1 MKVLISGGGTG
12 GHIFPAV
19 SIANAIRAMKPDTE
33 FLFIGALGRMEMEKV
48 PAEGYKIIGLPVRGF
63 IRPIFHPGNIKVLI
77 DLYKSIRQAKKI
89 IRDFQPDVAVGVGG
103 YASAAAL
110 KAAHALGV
118 PYVLQEQNGFAGV
131 TNQKLARNAQKICVA
146 YPGMERFFPA
156 DRIVMTGNPVRQKLL
171 ECTATPQEAR
181 IALGLDPN
189 KKTLFITGGSL
200 GARSVNNAIAAG
212 LQQLIDADV
221 QVLWQTGKADGDKW
235 EKLVNGYVNLNH
247 NPNHNPNEDNKTTKE
262 QNSAAQQL
270 IHPTVFVSDMA
281 MAYRAADIVISR
293 SGAGGVNEVCLLG
306 KAAIFVPLPTAAED
320 HQTANARVLSNADA
334 AILCPD
340 SEAPTRLVKE
350 AISLINDPERIAR
363 FEANAKKLG
372 KFGAAETIAEIVI
385 KAAQ

>member
-1 MKVLISGGGTG
+1 MRVLISGGGTG

-19 SIANAIRAMKPDTE
+19 SIANAIREKHPDAE

-48 PAEGYKIIGLPVRGF
+48 PAEGYRIIGLPVRGF
-63 IRPIFHPGNIKVLI
+63 IRPLFHPGNLKVLI
-77 DLYKSIRQAKKI
+77 DLYRSISQAKKI
-89 IRDFQPDVAVGVGG
+89 IRNFRPDVAVGVGG

-110 KAAHALGV
+110 KAAHALSV

-156 DRIVMTGNPVRQKLL
+156 DRLVMTGNPVRQKLL
-171 ECTATPQEAR
+171 ECTATPQQAR
-181 IALGLDPN
+181 EALGLDPER
-189 KKTLFITGGSL
+189 KTIFVTGGSL
-200 GARSVNNAIAAG
+200 GARSVNNAICAG
-212 LQQLIDADV
+212 LNQLQEAGI

-235 EKLVNGYVNLNH
+235 EKAVAAL
-247 NPNHNPNEDNKTTKE
+247 K
-262 QNSAAQQL
+262 NSLPADVPVL

-281 MAYRAADIVISR
+281 MAYRAADVVISR

-320 HQTANARVLSNADA
+320 HQTANARTLSERDA

-340 SEAPTRLVKE
+340 SEAPQRLITE
-350 AISLINDPERIAR
+350 AIALVNDKERISK
-363 FEANAKKLG
+363 FENNAKALG
-372 KFGAAETIAEIVI
+372 KFGAAETIADIVI
-385 KAAQ
+385 NCIK

>member
-19 SIANAIRAMKPDTE
+19 SIANAIKEMAPDTE

-48 PAEGYKIIGLPVRGF
+48 PAEGYRIIGLPVRGF
-63 IRPIFHPGNIKVLI
+63 IRPLFHPGNVKVLF
-77 DLYKSIRQAKKI
+77 DLFSSIRQAKKI

-146 YPGMERFFPA
+146 YPNMERFFPA

-181 IALGLDPN
+181 IALGLDPDL
-189 KKTLFITGGSL
+189 KTIFITGGSL

-212 LQQLIDADV
+212 LRELQAAGV

-235 EKLVNGYVNLNH
+235 EKAVESLSEQQN
-247 NPNHNPNEDNKTTKE
+247 NKITKE
-262 QNSAAQQL
+262 QKNAQHL

-320 HQTANARVLSNADA
+320 HQTANARVLSDADA

-340 SEAPTRLVKE
+340 AEAPTRLVKE
-350 AISLINDPERIAR
+350 AIALINDPERIHKFEENAR
-363 FEANAKKLG
+363 KLG
-372 KFGAAETIAEIVI
+372 KFGAAETIAKIVI
-385 KAAQ
+385 AEVSH

>member
-1 MKVLISGGGTG
+1 MKVLVSGGGTG

-19 SIANAIRAMKPDTE
+19 SIANAIREADPDAE

-63 IRPIFHPGNIKVLI
+63 IRPLFHPGNVKVLW
-77 DLYKSIRQAKKI
+77 DLYRSIQSAKKI
-89 IRDFQPDVAVGVGG
+89 IRNFQPDIAIGVGG

-118 PYVLQEQNGFAGV
+118 PYILQEQNGFAGV
-131 TNQKLARNAQKICVA
+131 TNQRLAKDAEKICVA

-171 ECTATPQEAR
+171 DCKATPQEAR
-181 IALGLDPN
+181 VALGLEPDR
-189 KKTLFITGGSL
+189 KTLFITGGSL

-212 LQQLIDADV
+212 LDKLEKSGI
-221 QVLWQTGKADGDKW
+221 QVLWQTGKADGTKW
-235 EKLVNGYVNLNH
+235 EEAVRTSG
-247 NPNHNPNEDNKTTKE
+247 TKHV
-262 QNSAAQQL
+262 
-270 IHPTVFVSDMA
+270 HPTVFVSDMA
-281 MAYRAADIVISR
+281 MAYRAADVVISR

-320 HQTANARVLSNADA
+320 HQTANARVLSEADA

-340 SEAPTRLVKE
+340 AEAPRRLTDE
-350 AISLINDPERIAR
+350 AIALINDTDRIHR
-363 FEANAKKLG
+363 FEANAAKLG
-372 KFGAAETIAEIVI
+372 RFGAAETIAKIVIEIV
-385 KAAQ
+385 KEKGKK

>member
-19 SIANAIRAMKPDTE
+19 SIANAISQLDPEAE
-33 FLFIGALGRMEMEKV
+33 FLFVGALGRMEMEKV
-48 PAEGYKIIGLPVRGF
+48 PAEGYNIVGLPVRGF
-63 IRPIFHPGNIKVLI
+63 IRPLFHPGNIKVLW
-77 DLYKSIRQAKKI
+77 DLFKSIRQAKTI
-89 IRDFQPDVAVGVGG
+89 IRNFQPDVAVGVGG

-110 KAAHALGV
+110 KAAYALHV

-131 TNQKLARNAQKICVA
+131 TNQKLARNARKICVA

-171 ECTATPQEAR
+171 ECKATPQEAR
-181 IALGLDPN
+181 RLLGLDPER
-189 KKTLFITGGSL
+189 KTLFITGGSL

-212 LQQLIDADV
+212 LGKLQEAGI
-221 QVLWQTGKADGDKW
+221 QVLLQTGKADGDKW
-235 EKLVNGYVNLNH
+235 EKAVQAAHATLV
-247 NPNHNPNEDNKTTKE
+247 
-262 QNSAAQQL
+262 
-270 IHPTVFVSDMA
+270 HPTVFVSDMA

-320 HQTANARVLSNADA
+320 HQTANARVLADADA

-340 SEAPTRLVKE
+340 REAPSRLVDD
-350 AISLINDPERIAR
+350 AIALMNDPDRIHR
-363 FEANAKKLG
+363 FEANARKLG
-372 KFGAAETIAEIVI
+372 KTGAAEAIAKIVI
-385 KAAQ
+385 ETAKQ